1 MRGLRKLATV
11 SKGEIN
17 CNFLRREMKI
27 LMDNKTW
34 SPHDY
39 GVAPEG
45 MPKRMRLIY
54 GVVPEQYENAFA
66 LIYESTFGNCE
77 WWDIYVL
84 EEISKN
90 TFLEAVYAKTNCFTR
105 PALEQIFYELEA
117 EGPKYCFDPDD
128 LKMQYSEWIDKP
140 EEYDP
145 VTVRILSNGHWL
157 EKNYDTE
164 HRY

>member
-1 MRGLRKLATV
+1 MMGLRKLATV
-11 SKGEIN
+11 HKGGIN
-17 CNFLRREMKI
+17 GNFLHREMRI
-27 LMDNKTW
+27 LMDTEMDSYHN
-34 SPHDY
+34 Y

-45 MPKRMRLIY
+45 MPEHMRLIY
-54 GVVPEQYENAFA
+54 SVVPEYYENALV
-66 LIYESTFGNCE
+66 LIYENTFGNGNF
-77 WWDIYVL
+77 WDIYVL

-90 TFLEAVYAKTNCFTR
+90 TFIETVYAKTNCFTK

-117 EGPKYCFDPDD
+117 EGAKYCFDPND

-145 VTVRILSNGHWL
+145 VTVKILSNGHWL
-157 EKNYDTE
+157 EKNYDTK